1 MVSLAA
7 KVVPGASQQEILWET
22 PYCMLGFLVMQE
34 RRAAGIKGIGRPEKS
49 KRLWDAWKKQRSEQ
63 PDQKPDQQNKE
74 DRLSDDE

>member
-1 MVSLAA
+1 
-7 KVVPGASQQEILWET
+7 
-22 PYCMLGFLVMQE
+22 MLGFLVMQE

-49 KRLWDAWKKQRSEQ
+49 KRLWDAWKSINRLSAADASKQ